1 MNSKKNKNMI
11 IDKPYRSIHILLG
24 FLLLSLFSFDVY
36 AQPDGAG
43 LFKANCATC
52 HTIGNGK
59 MVGPD
64 LKNVHQRRPEEW
76 LKKWIKNSQAVIKS
90 GDAYAVDLFKQYNNT
105 VMPNQDLKDDELTAV
120 LAYIKA
126 ESSKAP
132 AVSAT
137 AAQPAA
143 GGQEQS
149 SDSTMVILI
158 ICAIVLYV
166 LYQVLKRVKNTLAKV
181 VREKEGLPE
190 PILRSNWQSIV
201 FWIKHH
207 KKAFAVIL
215 LVLFSWGM
223 YEGWVAMWNVGVTT
237 GYQPAQPIAFSHK
250 IHAGDNAINC
260 QYCHS
265 GAAKG
270 KTAGIPTA
278 NVCMNCHKAIKS
290 GTITGTTEISK
301 IYKALDY
308 DPETGVYG
316 KNSKPIV
323 WTRVHNL
330 PDFAYFNHS
339 QHVKVG
345 GIDCA
350 ACHGKMDTMTVA
362 NQASPLTMGWCIDC
376 HRRTPVKMEGNGYY
390 KEWHQKFIQ
399 KQGKDFKPT
408 VANIG
413 GTECARCHY

>member
-1 MNSKKNKNMI
+1 MI

-24 FLLLSLFSFDVY
+24 FLFLSLFSFDVY
-36 AQPDGAG
+36 AQADGAG
-43 LFKANCATC
+43 IFKANCATC
-52 HTIGNGK
+52 HTIGGGK

-64 LKNVHQRRPEEW
+64 LKNVHTRRQDDW
-76 LKKWIKNSQAVIKS
+76 LKKWIKNSQSVVKS

-105 VMPNQDLKDDELTAV
+105 VMPNQDLKDDEITAL
-120 LAYIKA
+120 LAYIKT
-126 ESSKAP
+126 ESTKAP
-132 AVSAT
+132 AVAANTPQAAPGSEQGGT
-137 AAQPAA
+137 A
-143 GGQEQS
+143 
-149 SDSTMVILI
+149 DSTLI
-158 ICAIVLYV
+158 ILLISAIVLFILYV
-166 LYQVLKRVKNTLAKV
+166 VLKRVKKTLAKV

-190 PILRSNWQSIV
+190 PPVRTNWQSTI

-207 KKAFAVIL
+207 KKAVALIL
-215 LVLFSWGM
+215 IFLFSVGI
-223 YEGWVAMWNVGVTT
+223 YQGWVALWNIGITT
-237 GYQPAQPIAFSHK
+237 GYQPAQPISFSHK

-265 GAAKG
+265 GAGKG
-270 KTAGIPTA
+270 KSAGIPTA
-278 NVCMNCHKAIKS
+278 NVCMNCHKAIKN
-290 GTITGTTEISK
+290 GTLTGTTEISK
-301 IYKALDY
+301 IYAALDY
-308 DPETGVYG
+308 NPETGVYG
-316 KNSKPIV
+316 KNQKPII

-350 ACHGKMDTMTVA
+350 ACHGKMDTVTVA

-390 KEWHQKFIQ
+390 KDWHKKFTE
-399 KQGKDFKPT
+399 KHGKDFQPT